1 MPHYVVRLWLPDRP
15 GTLGRVAAAIGAARA
30 DVIGIEILER
40 GAGMAIDELTVS
52 LPEGCS
58 PDDVVAALNTIDG
71 VAVEDLHEIDA
82 ERPDHGVMALAVVAA
97 VLESDPDHRL
107 RTLCDETSELL
118 ETDWVAVVDLATS
131 DVKATHGSIP
141 DTAWLV
147 AFLAGTSHLPA
158 DARSEHT
165 PSGVI
170 WCRLGDSGSA
180 LAGERRGRAFR
191 ERERQ
196 QLDLIGRVVG
206 AVDQS

>member
-1 MPHYVVRLWLPDRP
+1 
-15 GTLGRVAAAIGAARA
+15 
-30 DVIGIEILER
+30 
-40 GAGMAIDELTVS
+40 MAIDEVTVS
-52 LPEGCS
+52 LPDGCS
-58 PDDVVAALNTIDG
+58 PDDVVAALSTVDG

-97 VLESDPDHRL
+97 VLESDPARRL
-107 RTLCDETSELL
+107 ETLCDETSELL
-118 ETDWVAVVDLATS
+118 EADWVAVVDLATS
-131 DVKATHGSIP
+131 ELTAAHGTIP
-141 DTAWLV
+141 DKAWLV

-165 PSGVI
+165 PSDVI

-206 AVDQS
+206 TVVQS

>member
-1 MPHYVVRLWLPDRP
+1 M
-15 GTLGRVAAAIGAARA
+15 LGRVAAAIGSAEA
-30 DVIGIEILER
+30 DVVGIEILER
-40 GAGMAIDELTVS
+40 GAGMAIDEVTVS
-52 LPEGCS
+52 LPAGRS
-58 PDDVVAALNTIDG
+58 PDDVVVALNAVDG

-82 ERPDHGVMALAVVAA
+82 DRPDHGVMALAVVAA
-97 VLESDPDHRL
+97 VLESESDRRL
-107 RTLCDETSELL
+107 RTLCDETCKLL
-118 ETDWVAVVDLATS
+118 EADWVAVVDLATS
-131 DVKATHGSIP
+131 VVQAAHGTVP

-158 DARSEHT
+158 DSRSEHT
-165 PSGVI
+165 PSDVI

-206 AVDQS
+206 AVVQP